1 MGFLTE
7 RPFAASSAPGSII
20 LWQATL
26 VVDNPHLVRRCRGPL
41 PEDDVQIALGC
52 ADCEARDDDTGASLV
67 DEAPRKG
74 PARRFNA
81 SGGQIL
87 PCAGE
92 IIDVYP
98 GSFTCGGFGQI
109 ENVFAIDG
117 VRAKGQRLRLE
128 YEALLRFEPRGLGA
142 KRCN

>member
-1 MGFLTE
+1 MLQRGWRKVNHINAIAFVDGVLVQRKFMPKLSMANSHSRQTPCGFIVLY
-7 RPFAASSAPGSII
+7 
-20 LWQATL
+20 
-26 VVDNPHLVRRCRGPL
+26 
-41 PEDDVQIALGC
+41 
-52 ADCEARDDDTGASLV
+52 DTGASLV

-98 GSFTCGGFGQI
+98 GSFACACFGQI
-109 ENVFAIDG
+109 ANVFAIDV
-117 VRAKGQRLRLE
+117 VRAKGQRLHLE
-128 YEALLRFEPRGLGA
+128 YEALLRFQPRGLGA
-142 KRCN
+142 KRCI